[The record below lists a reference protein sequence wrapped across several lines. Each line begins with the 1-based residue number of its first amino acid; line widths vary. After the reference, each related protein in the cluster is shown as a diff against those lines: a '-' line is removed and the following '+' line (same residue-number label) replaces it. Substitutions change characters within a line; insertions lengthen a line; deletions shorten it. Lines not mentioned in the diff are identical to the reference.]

1 LPKAEFWEIF
11 DTKLEEIQDVCS
23 EILGLYNYGKIELK
37 EVYDVL
43 GKFDQNINV
52 VEEKKEGKKSLER

>member
-11 DTKLEEIQDVCS
+11 DTKLEDIQDVCS

-43 GKFDQNINV
+43 GKFDQNMNV
-52 VEEKKEGKKSLER
+52 VEEKKEGKNPF

>member
-1 LPKAEFWEIF
+1 MPKAEFWEIF